1 MRDTTRIKDMSKEL
15 RPYEKFERY
24 GPESLSEAELLAII
38 IRTGTRNVHSVKL
51 ADQVLHNIDGYEGLT
66 GLTRMTTNQLMS
78 IDGIG
83 KVKAIQIKCV
93 CELSK
98 RIARASY
105 ADGVVFNNPKII
117 ADYYMEEL
125 RHRDKEVLMAL
136 FLNTKHMLIKSLE
149 LSKGTINS
157 SLMSAREIFVEALKY
172 NAVYVVLLHNHPSGD
187 PTPSREDIVNT
198 RKVYDAGKLIGI
210 ELIDHVI
217 IGDNKYISLNE
228 RGVIR

>member
-1 MRDTTRIKDMSKEL
+1 MYVYKS
-15 RPYEKFERY
+15 
-24 GPESLSEAELLAII
+24 
-38 IRTGTRNVHSVKL
+38 
-51 ADQVLHNIDGYEGLT
+51 
-66 GLTRMTTNQLMS
+66 
-78 IDGIG
+78 
-83 KVKAIQIKCV
+83 
-93 CELSK
+93 
-98 RIARASY
+98 ASY

-117 ADYYMEEL
+117 ADYYMEVL